1 MSRHP
6 YDSRVSPLRDST
18 RARDLDRTNARWLL
32 DAAYAEG
39 QLGAGEYH
47 DRIAQAASAATLRDL
62 RDLTSDLQL
71 PASVVSSHPV
81 GRRSIRGRLV
91 AGAAI
96 VGVVLV
102 TVVVAVAVGRGG
114 SGADAQNPPAAVPP
128 AAGVVDPGDDLS
140 PPDLTT
146 PIDTFTAAGVDA
158 VVDRYRFQFGDTVA
172 TSLALY
178 PDAVR
183 VTRAAAGAPGRS
195 DIYELTGSFVHAGT
209 EASPPKAAPVDLS
222 LIDSAA
228 VARLIAE
235 APARIGE
242 PDGRVEHVYVAG
254 SSRPTVTVYVH
265 DDARGLG
272 YVVAGIDGS
281 GAQAIRAN

>member
-1 MSRHP
+1 MIRE
-6 YDSRVSPLRDST
+6 VSPLRDST

-62 RDLTSDLQL
+62 RGLTSDLQL
-71 PASVVSSHPV
+71 PAAVVSGHPV
-81 GRRSIRGRLV
+81 GRRFPRTGLV
-91 AGAAI
+91 AATAIAGA
-96 VGVVLV
+96 VLV
-102 TVVVAVAVGRGG
+102 AAVVAVAVGRGG
-114 SGADAQNPPAAVPP
+114 SGADASAPP
-128 AAGVVDPGDDLS
+128 AAGPPAADVVDPGTGDELS

-146 PIDTFTAAGVDA
+146 QVDPFTAEGIDA
-158 VVDRYRFQFGDTVA
+158 LVDRYRFQFGDTVA

-178 PDAVR
+178 PEAAR
-183 VTRAAAGAPGRS
+183 VTRAVSGAPGRS
-195 DIYELTGSFVHAGT
+195 DIYELTGSFVHTGT
-209 EASPPKAAPVDLS
+209 ESSPPKAVPVDLDR
-222 LIDSAA
+222 IDPEAL
-228 VARLIAE
+228 ARLIAE

-242 PDGRVEHVYVAG
+242 PGGRVEHAYVAG

-265 DDARGLG
+265 DGDRGLG
-272 YVVAGIDGS
+272 YVVAGLDGS

>member
-1 MSRHP
+1 
-6 YDSRVSPLRDST
+6 VSPLRDST

-71 PASVVSSHPV
+71 PASVVDTHPV
-81 GRRSIRGRLV
+81 GRRSTRGRAAAV
-91 AGAAI
+91 AAI
-96 VGVVLV
+96 VGVGLV
-102 TVVVAVAVGRGG
+102 AGAVAVAVGRGESDSETPDTPAVVVADPG
-114 SGADAQNPPAAVPP
+114 SGSDA
-128 AAGVVDPGDDLS
+128 S

-146 PIDTFTAAGVDA
+146 PVDAFTAAGIDI
-158 VVDRYRFQFGDTVA
+158 VVDRYRFQFGDTAA

-183 VTRAAAGAPGRS
+183 VTRSVPGAPGRS
-195 DIYELTGSFVHAGT
+195 DVYELTGSFVHTGT

-242 PDGRVEHVYVAG
+242 PAGRVEHVYVADSG
-254 SSRPTVTVYVH
+254 RPTVTVYVQ
-265 DDARGLG
+265 DGGRGLG
-272 YVVAGIDGS
+272 YVVAGVDGS
-281 GAQAIRAN
+281 GAQTIRAN